1 MAVCYPFCSVRV
13 LCQCGMAQQLTLG
26 AFISR
31 QHLRAALPLAAGAA
45 PSQVALTPAASVLG
59 RLRLPRARSDKERAN

>member
-1 MAVCYPFCSVRV
+1 MAMSYPFCNVRV
-13 LCQCGMAQQLTLG
+13 LCQWHMAQQLTLG
-26 AFISR
+26 AFSNR
-31 QHLRAALPLAAGAA
+31 QRLRAALPWGASAA